1 MLRFSEFAKEK
12 ARAQKSGEFQK
23 LREKQQIDEAY
34 HGYLDWIARAGMP
47 FFSTKLLV
55 QNDKTRRRSF
65 YPAQT
70 RKQIRGPI
78 MTKANKKHL
87 LNDL

>member
-55 QNDKTRRRSF
+55 QNDKT
-65 YPAQT
+65 AQT
-70 RKQIRGPI
+70 RNQIRGPI